1 MDEYFDRLEYIKY
14 QGLFNQAANR
24 AFIFE
29 GGVNL
34 RRIFNKMDKN
44 KEKIIKLT
52 RKAEKL
58 SNKYTAGGYEYEE
71 KMRKINAK
79 IEALKSQRTML
90 KGGKYTKAA
99 VAYKKAMD
107 STIYGINEG
116 ATQDEILAAVPD
128 QYKDYFINFMNE
140 TSESERKK
148 ILKMLPEYLRR
159 PLQIA

>member
-1 MDEYFDRLEYIKY
+1 MDEYFDRLKYIKY

-71 KMRKINAK
+71 KMRKINSYGSGLKKELNSIMGTDVK
-79 IEALKSQRTML
+79 IKNENTQKSQQVRL
-90 KGGKYTKAA
+90 GIRRQ
-99 VAYKKAMD
+99 KKR
-107 STIYGINEG
+107 S
-116 ATQDEILAAVPD
+116 
-128 QYKDYFINFMNE
+128 
-140 TSESERKK
+140 
-148 ILKMLPEYLRR
+148 LRC
-159 PLQIA
+159 